1 MRLAGAKRER
11 VEDKDAKFQ
20 YFKKQQSLHPE
31 YAGIYADSF
40 IGTNLNMRRFQELL
54 VCYGAATPE
63 CVAGALHMLPDTT
76 LGYLRHQLGEEL
88 GFDGVEHLRL
98 RRAMF
103 IANKSAGAT
112 LHQASCPLP
121 STQNHKL
128 AYPFFSHPEHVLVV
142 DRAAAPLPL
151 SLTDVQSL
159 RRPHEK
165 LLCED
170 VSFGKERHPVPVFN
184 GADDEPA
191 PKFTYVTQCVAGE
204 AFRLLLGGPI
214 REPWLCPGP
223 CLASNGK
230 GQTKS
235 VNTSFLDYDEL
246 GRLRHA
252 AHIVDSI
259 YECSLLSNCRPGCRN
274 RLVQLGPRFRLE
286 VFRCP
291 NEGRFSKG
299 WGVRSP
305 DRIPKG
311 SFVCEYI
318 GEYIS
323 DDEAESRGTRYD
335 KQRMSRLMDV
345 VGDGKESLRM
355 CIDATFFSNLG
366 MSPKPRCTPARSGH
380 CTACITWALPFNA
393 KSMNTSGFPFA
404 GRFLNHSCDPNCFKQ
419 RVFCDHH
426 ARLPRVA
433 FFALTDIEP
442 LDELCYDYGYADV
455 PGKTM
460 PCLCGAR
467 NCSKLLY

>member
-1 MRLAGAKRER
+1 
-11 VEDKDAKFQ
+11 
-20 YFKKQQSLHPE
+20 
-31 YAGIYADSF
+31 
-40 IGTNLNMRRFQELL
+40 MRRFQELL

-366 MSPKPRCTPARSGH
+366 
-380 CTACITWALPFNA
+380 
-393 KSMNTSGFPFA
+393 
-404 GRFLNHSCDPNCFKQ
+404 RFLNHSCDPNCFKQ